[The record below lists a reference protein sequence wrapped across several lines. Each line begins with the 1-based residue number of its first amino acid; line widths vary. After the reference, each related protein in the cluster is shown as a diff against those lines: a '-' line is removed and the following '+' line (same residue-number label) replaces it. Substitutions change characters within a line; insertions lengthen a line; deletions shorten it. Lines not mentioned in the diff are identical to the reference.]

1 MSSQNSNSLKSLK
14 KLSNHI
20 LSEQSIDIKN
30 YTVGHLNENHLH
42 KLDPIKVS
50 VKWDSN
56 KAVGA
61 KKSQKKKSKAK
72 PYSSMSDINEI
83 MTNFREQDTVVSERL
98 LEGSFTKKDSD
109 DHGLYEGLVKLP
121 NLGGNHNKKR
131 SNEGEETIQGRSE
144 DGSLNANCF
153 PVTDKELAISFLN
166 GPFKGAS
173 KAEKLASLTSFEK
186 KIIQKKCLNATN
198 NLHTIDSIDWLEK
211 KLKAVRTRIKITL

>member
-1 MSSQNSNSLKSLK
+1 MSSQNNNSLKSLK
-14 KLSNHI
+14 KLSDYI

-42 KLDPIKVS
+42 KLDPIKAS

-56 KAVGA
+56 KGARA

-83 MTNFREQDTVVSERL
+83 MTNFREQDTVISERL
-98 LEGSFTKKDSD
+98 QEGSFIKDSD
-109 DHGLYEGLVKLP
+109 RGLYEGLVKLP
-121 NLGGNHNKKR
+121 DLGGNHDKKR
-131 SNEGEETIQGRSE
+131 SNEGEETIQDRSE
-144 DGSLNANCF
+144 EGFNACF

-211 KLKAVRTRIKITL
+211 KLKAVRT